1 MISWFVIYY
10 LYKDFN
16 ISLRLLLDDTDVCML
31 ERANFMSQVKRV
43 LGLMLIQAEFP
54 HLNLKNP
61 FRACRLLR
69 KLLCGASQYLLEALE
84 MLNARQGSVHI
95 SAYFLR
101 ID

>member
-1 MISWFVIYY
+1 MISRFVIYC

-16 ISLRLLLDDTDVCML
+16 FSLRLQLGDTDVCML
-31 ERANFMSQVKRV
+31 ERTNFMRQVKRV
-43 LGLMLIQAEFP
+43 LGLILKQAEFV

-61 FRACRLLR
+61 FQAWRLFR
-69 KLLCGASQYLLEALE
+69 KLLCEASQYLLEALE
-84 MLNARQGSVHI
+84 TLNARQGSVHI